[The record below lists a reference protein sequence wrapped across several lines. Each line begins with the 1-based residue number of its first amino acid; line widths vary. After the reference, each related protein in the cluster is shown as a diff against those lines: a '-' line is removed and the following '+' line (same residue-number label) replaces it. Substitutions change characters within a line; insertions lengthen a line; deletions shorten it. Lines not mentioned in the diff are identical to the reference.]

1 MWIYIFVFLAAVI
14 ADSIPIVV
22 PSAWMVMVFLL
33 MKFHL
38 PLLPVLFAGVS
49 GSTLARYLH
58 RLYLPKIAGNFLK
71 PAKHDELELLGKR
84 LIQKGP
90 HRWFFTFL
98 YTLTPLP
105 TTVLFTAAGIAN
117 MKPLRILIPY
127 FCGRLIGYAVLI
139 LTIES
144 TISDIRALRHGTASS
159 ISVLTVLVGL
169 AVLFAVLF
177 IDWRALL
184 ERNKFRFRF
193 KIWK

>member
-38 PLLPVLFAGVS
+38 PFLPVLIAGVC

-90 HRWFFTFL
+90 HRWFFIFL

-117 MKPLRILIPY
+117 MKPLRI
-127 FCGRLIGYAVLI
+127 
-139 LTIES
+139 
-144 TISDIRALRHGTASS
+144 
-159 ISVLTVLVGL
+159 
-169 AVLFAVLF
+169 
-177 IDWRALL
+177 
-184 ERNKFRFRF
+184 
-193 KIWK
+193 